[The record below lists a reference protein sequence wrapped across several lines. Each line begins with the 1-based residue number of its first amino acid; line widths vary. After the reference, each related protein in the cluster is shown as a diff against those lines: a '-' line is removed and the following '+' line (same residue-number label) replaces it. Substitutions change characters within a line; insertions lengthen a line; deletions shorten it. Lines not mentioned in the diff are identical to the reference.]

1 MTVKK
6 YMRIQGR
13 EAAYRTGKPVGVF
26 ILNWRRIRDGVY
38 SKEDCEL
45 FEKTE
50 SWFKE
55 HLPEPPFY
63 GNDNENPQGAIT
75 YFKTESF
82 EMMREKAEILTSLLD
97 KYKIPYDIVYTD
109 YVGKIIYEDE
119 YQVGVIDED

>member
-1 MTVKK
+1 MTSKK

-13 EAAYRTGKPVGVF
+13 EIAYRTGKPVGIF

-38 SKEDCEL
+38 SNEDSEL
-45 FEKTE
+45 FEKAE
-50 SWFKE
+50 NWFKE

-75 YFKTESF
+75 YFKTDSF
-82 EMMREKAEILTSLLD
+82 EAMREKAEILTSLLD
-97 KYKIPYDIVYTD
+97 KYKVPYDIVYTD

-119 YQVGVIDED
+119 YQVAVIDES

>member
-1 MTVKK
+1 MTSKK

-13 EAAYRTGKPVGVF
+13 ETAYRTGKPVGVF
-26 ILNWRRIRDGVY
+26 ILDWRRIRDGIY
-38 SKEDCEL
+38 SQEDSEL

-50 SWFKE
+50 NWFKE

-75 YFKTESF
+75 YFKTDSF
-82 EMMREKAEILTSLLD
+82 ETMREKAEILTSLLD
-97 KYKIPYDIVYTD
+97 KYKVPYDIVYTD

-119 YQVGVIDED
+119 YQVGVIDEN